1 MECGNVAPRVLG
13 FHPLDVQQ
21 LFFPVPRAL
30 WDQDFVGIIIPS
42 VHTQL

>member
-1 MECGNVAPRVLG
+1 MECGNVVPRVLG

-21 LFFPVPRAL
+21 LFFPVPRAP